1 MPITEKK
8 VMNKE
13 AAWELVDSALQQGR
27 RALSEYEAKQ
37 VLAFYDI
44 PVVRETLVH
53 ERQELAAVL
62 EQIGYPLVMKGCG
75 HSIAHKT
82 ESNLVCLDLRT
93 RAEAEQAFAAIR
105 EAVKDAG
112 GGVLLQKMVSG
123 RRELVL
129 GMTRDPQFGPC
140 VMFGLGGIFTEILE
154 DIAFR
159 KAPLDRSQAF
169 EMMHEIKGRKILEGV
184 RGMSPADT
192 ELLADMLVGVGR
204 IGLDMKAV
212 AEIDINPVLIS
223 EGRPIVVD
231 ALLVLGSQD

>member
-8 VMNKE
+8 VMNKQ

-37 VLAFYDI
+37 VLALYDI

-53 ERQELAAVL
+53 ERQELAAAL

-82 ESNLVCLDLRT
+82 ESSLVCLDLRT
-93 RAEAEQAFAAIR
+93 RAEAEQAFAEIR

-159 KAPLDRSQAF
+159 KAPLDRSQAL
-169 EMMHEIKGRKILEGV
+169 EMMHEIRGRKILEGV

-204 IGLDMKAV
+204 IGLDMEAV
-212 AEIDINPVLIS
+212 AEIDINPVLLS
-223 EGRPIVVD
+223 GGRPIAVD
-231 ALLVLGSQD
+231 ALFVLGSRD